1 MPSSRQ
7 PTPINGAALDDPT
20 ARDRAEAGRLL
31 ASRGV
36 FGLVWISDDLVV
48 QSRFGSV
55 VDFIEPGLP
64 LTASVPACVGLEDDI
79 GALISDPE
87 SLLRIPN
94 VATITASDRAPRF
107 NYVFYRL
114 ADRIVLVVAH
124 ASTGGPLE
132 VELSRQVRA
141 RLIAEAAVAA
151 KSQELSLANA
161 ELRVAN
167 AKLEQFAALASHDLN
182 APMRALHYMVEDTRA
197 ALNRGDSAAANAK
210 LDALHAQSK
219 RLAAMLSSLLRYS
232 SAGPR
237 ELMIEQV
244 DTHALVNE
252 IVRSLPAQNLHI
264 EVRGTWPRLE
274 TLSTPL
280 DLVLRNLVDNAI
292 KHHDREHGRIIL
304 TCTDHPSALEIAV
317 SDDGP
322 GIAPEHFECVFLPFQ
337 TMSGDGAGMGL
348 AIVQKMIAAAGGSIR
363 IHRNP
368 DQHRGV
374 TFVVHWPK

>member
-1 MPSSRQ
+1 MQQPMPF
-7 PTPINGAALDDPT
+7 NGAAFDDL
-20 ARDRAEAGRLL
+20 AERDRSEAGRLL
-31 ASRGV
+31 ALRGV
-36 FGLVWISDDLVV
+36 FGLVWIGDDLVV

-79 GALISDPE
+79 GALINDPE

-94 VATITASDRAPRF
+94 VATITAPDRAHRL

-114 ADRIVLVVAH
+114 AERIVLVVAH
-124 ASTGGPLE
+124 AGNGGAFE

-141 RLIAEAAVAA
+141 RLMAEATVAA
-151 KSQELSLANA
+151 KSQELSLTNA

-182 APMRALHYMVEDTRA
+182 APMRALQYMVEDIRT
-197 ALNRGDSAAANAK
+197 ALTSGDGTGANAK

-219 RLAAMLSSLLRYS
+219 RLAAMLSSLLQYS
-232 SAGPR
+232 IAGPR
-237 ELMIEQV
+237 DLLIEQV
-244 DTHALVNE
+244 NTRALVDE
-252 IVRSLPAQNLHI
+252 IVRSLPARNLDI
-264 EVRGTWPRLE
+264 EVRGLWPRLQ
-274 TLSTPL
+274 TLGTPL
-280 DLVLRNLVDNAI
+280 DLVLRNLIDNAI
-292 KHHDREHGRIIL
+292 KHHDREDGRIVL
-304 TCTDHPSALEIAV
+304 TCTDHPFELEIAV

-322 GIAPEHFECVFLPFQ
+322 GIAPQHVECVFLPFQ
-337 TMSGDGAGMGL
+337 TMSGNGAGMGL

-363 IHRNP
+363 VHRNP
-368 DQHRGV
+368 DQSRGV

>member
-1 MPSSRQ
+1 
-7 PTPINGAALDDPT
+7 
-20 ARDRAEAGRLL
+20 
-31 ASRGV
+31 
-36 FGLVWISDDLVV
+36 
-48 QSRFGSV
+48 
-55 VDFIEPGLP
+55 
-64 LTASVPACVGLEDDI
+64 
-79 GALISDPE
+79 
-87 SLLRIPN
+87 
-94 VATITASDRAPRF
+94 
-107 NYVFYRL
+107 
-114 ADRIVLVVAH
+114 
-124 ASTGGPLE
+124 
-132 VELSRQVRA
+132 
-141 RLIAEAAVAA
+141 
-151 KSQELSLANA
+151 
-161 ELRVAN
+161 
-167 AKLEQFAALASHDLN
+167 
-182 APMRALHYMVEDTRA
+182 
-197 ALNRGDSAAANAK
+197 
-210 LDALHAQSK
+210 
-219 RLAAMLSSLLRYS
+219 MLSSLLRYS

-244 DTHALVNE
+244 DTHALVDE

-292 KHHDREHGRIIL
+292 KHHDREHGRIVL